1 MLFLR
6 SLLHTLW
13 MVITVI
19 PYTLGVLLARVL
31 GLPVMVIPFAD
42 GWLVSTSGAA
52 ARLLRVKR
60 E

>member
-31 GLPVMVIPFAD
+31 GLHHFAGIPK
-42 GWLVSTSGAA
+42 TSH
-52 ARLLRVKR
+52 
-60 E
+60 

>member
-31 GLPVMVIPFAD
+31 GLPVMVRYAWP
-42 GWLVSTSGAA
+42 SMH
-52 ARLLRVKR
+52 
-60 E
+60 